1 MNLSNW
7 ITFGVLVV
15 GAVSGSWASIVY
27 GYRAR
32 WWKRGTD
39 EYRRHLGVFTT
50 SLTAVFLLYLVRP
63 FIVPGVFEWIR
74 TPAFALVV
82 ACVVWRLLI
91 ILRKPRH
98 DAPRHKE

>member
-7 ITFGVLVV
+7 ITFGVLVI
-15 GAVSGSWASIVY
+15 GAVSGTWATAVY

-63 FIVPGVFEWIR
+63 FIDPGVFQWIR

-98 DAPRHKE
+98 DAPRDNE